1 MKKNYFLSFILVFIF
16 SIYSFSQVSIGNG
29 TNVNEELPIEP
40 YYGYTYSQ
48 SIYSSTLINAAG
60 SITGVKYFATEA
72 TTLETSSEWVVYI
85 GTTENTEF
93 ETTDSWVDLSQL
105 SLVYNDQ
112 TNIAEGVVSITF
124 DTPFEYDGT
133 SNIVVAVEENQQ
145 GYDSSN
151 HDFFCTPSSSSVSLT
166 YYSDSNNPDPTKISI
181 EITDRVYRVIYW
193 DGYAVNEYYDYQNF
207 NKALKK
213 FRKFSDKALTNIKKF
228 GIK

>member
-1 MKKNYFLSFILVFIF
+1 MRKNYFLSFILVFIF

-48 SIYSSTLINAAG
+48 SIYSSSLINAAG

-85 GTTENTEF
+85 GTTELTEF
-93 ETTDSWVDLSQL
+93 ETPDSWVDASQL
-105 SLVYNDQ
+105 SQVYNAQ
-112 TNIAEGVVSITF
+112 TTIAEGVVSITF
-124 DTPFEYDGT
+124 DTPFEYDGI
-133 SNIVVAVEENQQ
+133 SNIVMAVEENQQ

-166 YYSDSNNPDPTKISI
+166 YYSDSNNPDPTSPPPGLFRNFLPNIVF
-181 EITDRVYRVIYW
+181 EGITQSCSTPSL
-193 DGYAVNEYYDYQNF
+193 N
-207 NKALKK
+207 LKV
-213 FRKFSDKALTNIKKF
+213 
-228 GIK
+228 